1 MQAGERVAWQGPQA
15 LGDQPPPGGLE
26 GDAGAGVAAS
36 CGLDDDVD
44 GKPLLNVTP
53 AEPVIRLNGRDDDR
67 PFAPGPLEEPGRTS
81 AHDLP
86 ASPRGEPAPVRP
98 DRRVARPPVGQVSR
112 LGEERPHVSARR
124 QELALGFDSHRP

>member
-44 GKPLLNVTP
+44 GKPLLNVAPT
-53 AEPVIRLNGRDDDR
+53 EPVIRLNGRDDDR
-67 PFAPGPLEEPGRTS
+67 PLASRPLQKTRRTP
-81 AHDLP
+81 ADDLP
-86 ASPRGEPAPVRP
+86 ASPGREPAAVRP
-98 DRRVARPPVGQVSR
+98 D
-112 LGEERPHVSARR
+112 
-124 QELALGFDSHRP
+124 